1 MLESRSV
8 TLSPL
13 SPAAAI
19 QVQITPRTGEVSIGD
34 SKLFLC
40 QGKTSLQLLRT
51 GPANAG
57 RCAGRQTASSWS
69 VDGKKKTLLSFGPLF
84 KKCHFAWNQ
93 SPHWSSLILPA
104 ELQTFCD
111 STSAFSVSTQA
122 LLVFFFS
129 LRGGAWPS
137 PSPPTSCWSCLPT
150 YIDEK
155 KR

>member
-8 TLSPL
+8 TLSSL

-40 QGKTSLQLLRT
+40 QGKNSLQLLRT
-51 GPANAG
+51 SPAYAG

-69 VDGKKKTLLSFGPLF
+69 VDGKKKTLLF
-84 KKCHFAWNQ
+84 CHFAWKQ
-93 SPHWSSLILPA
+93 SPHWPSLILPA

-111 STSAFSVSTQA
+111 STSAFS
-122 LLVFFFS
+122 LFFS

-150 YIDEK
+150 T
-155 KR
+155 